1 MLTRCSVFGMV
12 GTSLF
17 GAGDGVGLSSDLA
30 TGCSN
35 SGAPAPY
42 PSTCLFAICLTLGD
56 TDGDYPG
63 LPVVL
68 PSKQDE

>member
-1 MLTRCSVFGMV
+1 MALAYPA
-12 GTSLF
+12 TSPPVVRIQERPLH
-17 GAGDGVGLSSDLA
+17 
-30 TGCSN
+30 T
-35 SGAPAPY
+35 
-42 PSTCLFAICLTLGD
+42 PSTCLFAICLTVGD